1 LTGSFDQLYLL
12 ATVYAPRNSAQSITS
27 DTLSNPDSMF
37 LSYDW
42 ESPLVAGIAVRKPGC
57 LVTRS
62 ASTCAANFG
71 CSWVRV
77 DTGWGSE
84 RIAIVVV
91 DIANYR
97 AACGLG
103 IGVQGTPQIMS
114 AAVQGAWMI
123 STAVVV
129 RRVRPMR
136 ILSAALISWVA
147 TGSDHK
153 YRVCRNKRKTW
164 EDHVC

>member
-1 LTGSFDQLYLL
+1 
-12 ATVYAPRNSAQSITS
+12 
-27 DTLSNPDSMF
+27 M
-37 LSYDW
+37 
-42 ESPLVAGIAVRKPGC
+42 AGIAVRKPGC

-77 DTGWGSE
+77 YTGWGSE

-91 DIANYR
+91 DIASYR

-103 IGVQGTPQIMS
+103 IGVQGTPQIRSAGIQVAWVMAANVRDAYIRSADIQIMS